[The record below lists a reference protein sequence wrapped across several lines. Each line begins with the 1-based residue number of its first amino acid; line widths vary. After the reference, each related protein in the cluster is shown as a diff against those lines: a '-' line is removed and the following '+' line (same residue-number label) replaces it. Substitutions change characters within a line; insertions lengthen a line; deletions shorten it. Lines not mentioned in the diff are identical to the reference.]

1 MIALFRVC
9 RNTHIH
15 THGTDFQLQKFL
27 PPKYWI
33 LAIISECSVPLSLLY
48 LCMRCKTIRT
58 SVILYQVLELDL
70 STSCFFLYMQNILRF
85 PARSITG
92 SLLPM
97 NEAILKQILAI
108 FIFRAITVHS
118 VRYVFRFCAPSTIC
132 SSWLT
137 SQLGQVHIRHKKPE
151 KKETLWRKQIPG

>member
-27 PPKYWI
+27 PPKYWM

-48 LCMRCKTIRT
+48 LCMRCETIRT

-70 STSCFFLYMQNILRF
+70 STSCFLYMQNILRF

-92 SLLPM
+92 SLLLM
-97 NEAILKQILAI
+97 NETTDIGNIHFQSNYGAQCSVCFPFLCAKHHLQQL
-108 FIFRAITVHS
+108 VNKS
-118 VRYVFRFCAPSTIC
+118 VRPGSHPS
-132 SSWLT
+132 
-137 SQLGQVHIRHKKPE
+137 KKAR
-151 KKETLWRKQIPG
+151 KKKDTLWRKQIPG